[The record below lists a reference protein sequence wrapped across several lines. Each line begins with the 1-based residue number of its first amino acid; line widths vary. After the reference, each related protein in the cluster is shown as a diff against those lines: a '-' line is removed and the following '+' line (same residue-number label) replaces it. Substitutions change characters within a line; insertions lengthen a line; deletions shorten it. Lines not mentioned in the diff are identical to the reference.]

1 MFKNRLLLF
10 MIAGCQYLSAQQIVF
25 LGNLQDAGAPQF
37 NCDKSCCII
46 ERPNEFVASI
56 GVYSGEEA
64 FLFDATP
71 DFTHQASFLQ
81 KQSKTKL
88 SGIFLTHAHM
98 GHYTGL
104 MHIGREASNEQSI
117 PVYAMPRMA
126 DFLETNGPWDQLVQ
140 LNNIEVKRLSGPEN
154 LKTIFVTPIQVPH
167 RDEYSETVG
176 YLIEGANKTAFYLPD
191 IDKWNV
197 WEQSIIELIELIDYA
212 IIDGTFL
219 AEGELERPMSEI
231 PHPFISETIA
241 LLDSLPK
248 AEKNKVW
255 FTHFNHTNPVRDKN
269 HPTRLKLEKEG
280 YHFAEFA
287 QEISLN

>member
-1 MFKNRLLLF
+1 MRGLLTLIIF
-10 MIAGCQYLSAQQIVF
+10 SVWLQGTAQQIVF

-37 NCDKSCCII
+37 NCDKTCCLV

-88 SGIFLTHAHM
+88 SGVFLTHAHM

-104 MHIGREASNEQSI
+104 MHIGREASNESLLAI
-117 PVYAMPRMA
+117 YAMPRMA
-126 DFLETNGPWDQLVQ
+126 NFLETNGPWDQLVE
-140 LNNIEVKRLSGPEN
+140 LNNVKIKRLSGSEN
-154 LKTIFVTPIQVPH
+154 FKTVSVTPIQVPH

-176 YLIEGANKTAFYLPD
+176 YLIKGANKTAFYLPD

-197 WEQSIIELIELIDYA
+197 WEQSIIEIIQSIDYA

-241 LLDSLPK
+241 LLESLPK
-248 AEKNKVW
+248 TEKNKVW
-255 FTHFNHTNPVRDKN
+255 FTHFNHTNPMRDKN

-287 QEISLN
+287 KEISLN

>member
-1 MFKNRLLLF
+1 MRGLLTLIIF
-10 MIAGCQYLSAQQIVF
+10 SVWLQGTAQQIVF

-37 NCDKSCCII
+37 NCDKSCCLV

-81 KQSKTKL
+81 KQSKNKL
-88 SGIFLTHAHM
+88 SGVFLTHAHM

-104 MHIGREASNEQSI
+104 MHIGREASNESSLA
-117 PVYAMPRMA
+117 VYAMPRMA
-126 DFLETNGPWDQLVQ
+126 DFLETNGPWDQLVE
-140 LNNIEVKRLSGPEN
+140 LNNVKIKRLSGSEN
-154 LKTIFVTPIQVPH
+154 FKTVSVTPIQVPH

-176 YLIEGANKTAFYLPD
+176 YLIKGANKTAFYLPD

-197 WEQSIIELIELIDYA
+197 WGQSIIEIIQSIDYA

-241 LLDSLPK
+241 LLESLPK
-248 AEKNKVW
+248 TEKNKVW
-255 FTHFNHTNPVRDKN
+255 FTHFNHTNPMRDKN

-287 QEISLN
+287 KEISLN

>member
-1 MFKNRLLLF
+1 MRGLLTLIIF
-10 MIAGCQYLSAQQIVF
+10 SVWLQGTAQQIVF

-37 NCDKSCCII
+37 NCDKTCCLV

-64 FLFDATP
+64 LLFDATP

-88 SGIFLTHAHM
+88 SGVFLTHAHM

-104 MHIGREASNEQSI
+104 MHIGREASNESLLAI
-117 PVYAMPRMA
+117 YAMPRMA
-126 DFLETNGPWDQLVQ
+126 NFLENNGPWDQLVK
-140 LNNIEVKRLSGPEN
+140 LNNVKIKRLSGPEN
-154 LKTIFVTPIQVPH
+154 FKTVSVTPIQVPH

-176 YLIEGANKTAFYLPD
+176 YLIKGANKTAFYLPD

-197 WEQSIIELIELIDYA
+197 WEQSIIEIIQSIDYA

-241 LLDSLPK
+241 LLESLPK
-248 AEKNKVW
+248 TEKNKVW
-255 FTHFNHTNPVRDKN
+255 FTHFNHTNPMRDKN

-287 QEISLN
+287 KEISLN

>member
-1 MFKNRLLLF
+1 MRSLLTLF
-10 MIAGCQYLSAQQIVF
+10 ALSISLPRIAQQIVF

-37 NCDKSCCII
+37 NCDKSCCLV
-46 ERPNEFVASI
+46 ERPNELVASI
-56 GVYSGEEA
+56 GVYSEDEA

-88 SGIFLTHAHM
+88 SGVFLTHAHM

-126 DFLETNGPWDQLVQ
+126 DFLERNGPWDQLVQ
-140 LNNIEVKRLSGPEN
+140 LNNIEVKRLSGTEN
-154 LKTIFVTPIQVPH
+154 LKTISVTPIQVPH

-176 YLIEGANKTAFYLPD
+176 YLIKGTKKTAFYLPD

-197 WEQSIIELIELIDYA
+197 WKQSIIELIQSIDYA

-241 LLDSLPK
+241 LLESLPK

-269 HPTRLKLEKEG
+269 HPTRLKLEREG

>member
-1 MFKNRLLLF
+1 MRGLLTL
-10 MIAGCQYLSAQQIVF
+10 IIVSVWLQGTAQQIVF

-37 NCDKSCCII
+37 NCDKTCCLV

-88 SGIFLTHAHM
+88 SGVFLTHAHM

-104 MHIGREASNEQSI
+104 MHIGREASNESLLAI
-117 PVYAMPRMA
+117 YAMPRMA
-126 DFLETNGPWDQLVQ
+126 NFLENNGPWDQLVK
-140 LNNIEVKRLSGPEN
+140 LNNVKIKRLSGPEN
-154 LKTIFVTPIQVPH
+154 FKTVSVTPIQVPH

-176 YLIEGANKTAFYLPD
+176 YLIKGANKTAFYLPD

-197 WEQSIIELIELIDYA
+197 WEQSIIEIIQSIDYA

-241 LLDSLPK
+241 LLESLPK
-248 AEKNKVW
+248 TEKNKVW
-255 FTHFNHTNPVRDKN
+255 FTHFNHTNPMRDKN

-287 QEISLN
+287 KEISLN

>member
-1 MFKNRLLLF
+1 MRVLLTLIIF
-10 MIAGCQYLSAQQIVF
+10 SVWLQGTAQQIVF
-25 LGNLQDAGAPQF
+25 LGNLQDAGSPQF
-37 NCDKSCCII
+37 NCDKTCCLV

-88 SGIFLTHAHM
+88 SGVFLTHAHM

-104 MHIGREASNEQSI
+104 MHIGREASNESLLAI
-117 PVYAMPRMA
+117 YAMPRMA
-126 DFLETNGPWDQLVQ
+126 NFLENNGPWDQLVK
-140 LNNIEVKRLSGPEN
+140 LNNVKIKRLSGPEN
-154 LKTIFVTPIQVPH
+154 FKTVSVTPIQVPH

-176 YLIEGANKTAFYLPD
+176 YLIKGANKTAFYLPD

-197 WEQSIIELIELIDYA
+197 WEQSIIEIIQSIDYA

-219 AEGELERPMSEI
+219 AEAELERPMSEI

-241 LLDSLPK
+241 LLESLPK
-248 AEKNKVW
+248 TEKNKVW
-255 FTHFNHTNPVRDKN
+255 FTHFNHTNPMRDKN

-287 QEISLN
+287 KEISLN